1 MYARVR
7 NMALLALLLVSVNYR
22 ANGQNEVADNGF
34 VQIFYPNGQVSSEG
48 TMVDG
53 KPDGYWRTYY
63 VTGVIKSEGKR
74 TNFLLDSIWNFYNQA
89 GELTQEIS
97 YQLGEKSGYSN
108 SYSYNN
114 PEKPGQATLI
124 SKELYVRGK
133 KEGASYYYHPT
144 GELKLIVFYREGMK
158 QGLSREF
165 TRDSTLITVVQYKD
179 NYVVD
184 RERVN
189 RTDNQG
195 NKQGTFREYYENGN
209 IKKEENYLDNQ
220 LHGYYRE
227 FDGNGELLVAIRYER
242 GQIMEEI
249 DEDMRELLDMKS
261 TYDEQ
266 GRLIFTGGYK
276 EGIPV
281 GIHRFFDTAGVVE
294 NAYFYN
300 ERGQKLSEGI
310 IDEQGR
316 KLGNWKD
323 FYPTG
328 ELRAT
333 GTYADNLQ
341 SGTWTYYFRSGG
353 VEQKGRF
360 NRGRYQGIWNWYYPN
375 GNIWREESYFNGRE
389 DGMFVEYDEQGNI
402 LAKGDYINGERE
414 GEWFYQVG
422 DHEERG
428 SYVIG
433 LKEGTWKYFYQ
444 DGTLKY
450 EGNYTQGTP
459 DKRHKYYYPDGT
471 LKEEQY
477 YAMGLRER
485 SWKKY
490 DTEGNLVMTISYK
503 QNEEQ
508 RINGVRIRLPESDVT
523 LIR

>member
-310 IDEQGR
+310 IDEQGEN
-316 KLGNWKD
+316 LGNWKD

-333 GTYADNLQ
+333 GTYAEQSAIRNLDLLFPFRR
-341 SGTWTYYFRSGG
+341 SGTKRKILTAEGTREAGIGTIPTAMYGGKRVISMAGKTECLWSTMKREIYLPKETTSMGKGKESGSTRW
-353 VEQKGRF
+353 EIMKS
-360 NRGRYQGIWNWYYPN
+360 
-375 GNIWREESYFNGRE
+375 EE
-389 DGMFVEYDEQGNI
+389 
-402 LAKGDYINGERE
+402 
-414 GEWFYQVG
+414 
-422 DHEERG
+422 

-433 LKEGTWKYFYQ
+433 LREGIWKYFYQ
-444 DGTLKY
+444 GW
-450 EGNYTQGTP
+450 NP
-459 DKRHKYYYPDGT
+459 
-471 LKEEQY
+471 
-477 YAMGLRER
+477 
-485 SWKKY
+485 
-490 DTEGNLVMTISYK
+490 
-503 QNEEQ
+503 
-508 RINGVRIRLPESDVT
+508 
-523 LIR
+523 

>member
-1 MYARVR
+1 MYAGVR
-7 NMALLALLLVSVNYR
+7 NYMLLTLFMVSVNSWLF
-22 ANGQNEVADNGF
+22 GQEIASDSSF

-48 TMVDG
+48 IMKND
-53 KPDGYWRTYY
+53 KPDGYWRTYF

-89 GELTQEIS
+89 GELTQQIS
-97 YQLGEKSGYSN
+97 YKLGEKSGYSS
-108 SYSYNN
+108 SYIYNN
-114 PEKPGQATLI
+114 PERPGQATLI

-144 GELKLIVFYREGMK
+144 GELQLIVFYKDGKK

-179 NYVVD
+179 NYVVE

-189 RTDNQG
+189 RIDDQG
-195 NKQGTFREYYENGN
+195 NKQGTFREYYENGK

-227 FDGNGELLVAIRYER
+227 FDGSGDLLLAIRYER

-261 TYDEQ
+261 TYDQE

-276 EGIPV
+276 DGVPV

-300 ERGQKLSEGI
+300 ELGQKISEGI

-316 KLGNWKD
+316 KSGPWQD

-333 GTYADNLQ
+333 GTYQDNEQ
-341 SGTWTYYFRSGG
+341 SGTWTYFLRSGG

-360 NRGRYQGIWNWYYPN
+360 ERGRYQGIWNWYYPS

-389 DGMFVEYDEQGNI
+389 DGLFIEYDEQGNI
-402 LAKGDYINGERE
+402 LTKGDYINGERE
-414 GEWFYQVG
+414 GEWIYQVG

-433 LKEGTWKYFYQ
+433 LREGTWNYYYM

-450 EGNYTQGTP
+450 EGYYSQGNP
-459 DKRHKYYYPDGT
+459 DKRHKYYYPNGAI
-471 LKEEQY
+471 KEEQY
-477 YAMGLRER
+477 YEMGIREK

-490 DTEGNLVMTISYK
+490 DPEGNLVMTISYR

-508 RINGVRIRLPESDVT
+508 RINGIKINLPESDVK